1 MSTEPDTIVIKAPA
15 GTKARWVRQARG
27 QKLSNWALAAVARG
41 AAAAPEPAQADGAL
55 SDAQFAALADLLRL
69 RAGPAQD
76 AARLVLV
83 EGKSVSAAAIDTGL
97 PYPRA
102 WQAMQRAQRGLKL
115 AHSVC
120 GLRDDPA

>member
-1 MSTEPDTIVIKAPA
+1 MPSPPATLTQSAPLRRGILEPHHDIP
-15 GTKARWVRQARG
+15 R
-27 QKLSNWALAAVARG
+27 LPPS
-41 AAAAPEPAQADGAL
+41 AL
-55 SDAQFAALADLLRL
+55 SDAQFSTLADLLRL

-83 EGKSVSAAAIDTGL
+83 EGKSVSAAAIDAGL

-102 WQAMQRAQRGLKL
+102 WQAVQRAQRGLKL

-120 GLRDDPA
+120 GVCATIQPSGLARR

>member
-1 MSTEPDTIVIKAPA
+1 MKSNATTL
-15 GTKARWVRQARG
+15 TAR
-27 QKLSNWALAAVARG
+27 
-41 AAAAPEPAQADGAL
+41 
-55 SDAQFAALADLLRL
+55 QFAALSELLRL

-83 EGKSVSAAAIDTGL
+83 EGKSVSAAAMDAGL

-102 WQAMQRAQRGLKL
+102 WQAVQRAQRGLKL

-120 GLRDDPA
+120 GVCATIQPSGLARR